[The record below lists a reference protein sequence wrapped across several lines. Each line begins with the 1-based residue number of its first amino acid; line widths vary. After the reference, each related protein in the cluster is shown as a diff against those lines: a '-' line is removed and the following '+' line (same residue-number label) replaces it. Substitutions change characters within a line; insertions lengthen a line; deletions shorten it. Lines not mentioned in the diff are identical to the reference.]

1 MRIIDKARQNPR
13 RFCRWIYLKFL
24 KLNRVTKPLI
34 LYPSYLTAL
43 IVIMFFSLAISK
55 GLLSKQ
61 VNEIGDAI
69 AGFSGVV
76 AFLWL
81 IVAVLLQNRDLN
93 LQYSEIKDMR
103 AASESQAQSLE
114 SSQIFQALEY
124 LEVKLEKIEP
134 YLIERR
140 DLIIEE
146 LKLLS
151 GECGTEFTYD
161 LKLDLADAMD
171 HFVLDSNADNVLNF
185 HLDNIQPNFSYQS
198 YLRFQAIHFNM
209 EQIVEAYQTL
219 LLNVPTNIE
228 KQVKKYTKAHAKQLM
243 VDWVWWMLPYMDK
256 LYTVLGEAVM
266 KHKKGSDANRLFIR
280 AFLNKEENS

>member
-34 LYPSYLTAL
+34 LYPNYLTAL

-124 LEVKLEKIEP
+124 LEVKLDRK
-134 YLIERR
+134 
-140 DLIIEE
+140 
-146 LKLLS
+146 S
-151 GECGTEFTYD
+151 
-161 LKLDLADAMD
+161 
-171 HFVLDSNADNVLNF
+171 VV
-185 HLDNIQPNFSYQS
+185 
-198 YLRFQAIHFNM
+198 
-209 EQIVEAYQTL
+209 
-219 LLNVPTNIE
+219 
-228 KQVKKYTKAHAKQLM
+228 
-243 VDWVWWMLPYMDK
+243 
-256 LYTVLGEAVM
+256 
-266 KHKKGSDANRLFIR
+266 
-280 AFLNKEENS
+280 